1 MSDIIPFPAPA
12 DTEARMRR
20 VEEVRREREE
30 QARLD
35 ASRLEDRRML
45 LERARKARAERKK
58 MSALTER
65 RSVARNL
72 WEILD
77 RLEKIPNPIRK
88 VDVLIAAGKAQEG
101 DSTKHLERYALRPG
115 LPEVEEAKR
124 SKRLV
129 QAVRVYVEIARKAA
143 ELAGSDPDTAELEV
157 LQGSRYLSDLPPER
171 PDDPDAR
178 AADVIA
184 EALRRMTDR
193 LSQSFNLPQY
203 FENCERHRLI
213 PAETAS
219 EIKARFRP
227 MYERSRLIPKE
238 TSDTEFFFTAA
249 ETVSLKAVT
258 LPHEIKIPSGLNSD
272 FLSLGWSLVGAL
284 KRCPCVYLGSVLA
297 GKQFKAKAHGDI
309 FQYYSDLEP
318 VGAAPKPPR
327 APSVEDYAAALKN
340 MSGDRQATLLR
351 GQLDPEFA
359 NTPEYQEAKQEFRE
373 ALTAQQKPPSKPVPA
388 PVEPAPIVP
397 LSGHAELPVK
407 CLLTWDLELILAP
420 FGPAGTVIPVIVRR
434 AMTRIKPAEL
444 VLLACPDAEAP
455 IYFDPDITL
464 GECPGHLAPGVSSWR
479 LQADERV
486 NIESP
491 YHGHSGDNKAHD
503 YVRNLCVSEVD
514 TPHQKNQLDLQT
526 ASSEALAA
534 LAKLPPFFRYFEDQE
549 LRYPFIASFWTDERQ
564 NGEPHFVPD
573 VFATQTSAPTVA
585 TEGTILARLERW
597 MRGDLEDQY
606 SFDFATL
613 EGELAHQVEKLV
625 SACEAALTEAQRR
638 LDLLL
643 HNDEPES

>member
-12 DTEARMRR
+12 ETEARRRR

-30 QARLD
+30 QARLE

-115 LPEVEEAKR
+115 LSEADEVKR

-193 LSQSFNLPQY
+193 LSERFNLPQY
-203 FENCERHRLI
+203 FENCERNRLI
-213 PAETAS
+213 PAETLS
-219 EIKARFRP
+219 EKNARFQPKHEQNRP
-227 MYERSRLIPKE
+227 IPKE
-238 TSDTEFFFTAA
+238 TSNTEICFTAA
-249 ETVSLKAVT
+249 ESVSLKTVT

-272 FLSLGWSLVGAL
+272 FLSLGWSLVDAL
-284 KRCPCVYLGSVLA
+284 KRCPGVYLGSVLA
-297 GKQFKAKAHGDI
+297 GKQFKARAHGDI
-309 FQYYSDLEP
+309 FQYYSDLES
-318 VGAAPKPPR
+318 VGAPPEPTADEVVAVLR
-327 APSVEDYAAALKN
+327 ALPAEDRAALLQARDNPDLACTPGYAVLYQKLEKTLQALRAAA
-340 MSGDRQATLLR
+340 
-351 GQLDPEFA
+351 
-359 NTPEYQEAKQEFRE
+359 TPAAPRSEAAK
-373 ALTAQQKPPSKPVPA
+373 
-388 PVEPAPIVP
+388 PAPIEP

-420 FGPAGTVIPVIVRR
+420 FGPARTIIPVIVRR
-434 AMTRIKPAEL
+434 AMTRIKPAER
-444 VLLACPDAEAP
+444 VWIACPDAEQP
-455 IYFDPDITL
+455 IDFDPDITL
-464 GECPGHLAPGVSSWR
+464 GECRGHLAPGVSSWR

-503 YVRNLCVSEVD
+503 YMRNLWVSEID
-514 TPHQKNQLDLQT
+514 TPHQKNHLELQT

-564 NGEPHFVPD
+564 NSESYFVPD
-573 VFATQTSAPTVA
+573 IFGTQTADPTVA

-613 EGELAHQVEKLV
+613 EEQLANKTQKLV
-625 SACEAALTEAQRR
+625 NASEAALTEAKRR

-643 HNDEPES
+643 HKDEPES

>member
-1 MSDIIPFPAPA
+1 MSEIIPFPGPA
-12 DTEARMRR
+12 AAETRLRQ
-20 VEEVRREREE
+20 VEEVRRKREE
-30 QARLD
+30 QARLE

-115 LPEVEEAKR
+115 LSEADEAKR

-171 PDDPDAR
+171 PNDPDAR

-193 LSQSFNLPQY
+193 LSQRFNLPQY
-203 FENCERHRLI
+203 FENCERNRLI

-219 EIKARFRP
+219 ESQARWRQKGKP
-227 MYERSRLIPKE
+227 NPKIPGEPFE
-238 TSDTEFFFTAA
+238 TDSCFTAA
-249 ETVSLKAVT
+249 ESISLKTVS
-258 LPHEIKIPSGLNSD
+258 LPHEIRIPFGSEAYSE
-272 FLSLGWSLVGAL
+272 SLDWSLLLAL
-284 KRCPCVYLGSVLA
+284 KRCPSVYLGSVLA
-297 GKQFKAKAHGDI
+297 GKEFEAVAHGDI
-309 FQYYSDLEP
+309 FRYYSDLER
-318 VGAAPKPPR
+318 VGAPPEPTADEVVAVLR
-327 APSVEDYAAALKN
+327 ALPEEDRAALL
-340 MSGDRQATLLR
+340 QARDNPDLACTPGYAVIHQKVEKTLQALR
-351 GQLDPEFA
+351 AAG
-359 NTPEYQEAKQEFRE
+359 TPAAPRSEAAK
-373 ALTAQQKPPSKPVPA
+373 
-388 PVEPAPIVP
+388 PAPIEP

-434 AMTRIKPAEL
+434 AMTRVKPAER
-444 VLLACPDAEAP
+444 VLIACPDAEEP
-455 IYFDPDITL
+455 INFDPDITL
-464 GECPGHLAPGVSSWR
+464 GECRGHLAPGLSSWR
-479 LQADERV
+479 LEADERV
-486 NIESP
+486 NVESD
-491 YHGHSGDNKAHD
+491 YHGFSGDNKAHD
-503 YVRNLCVSEVD
+503 YMDSLTILGVDPPYRKNSEE
-514 TPHQKNQLDLQT
+514 LQVVT
-526 ASSEALAA
+526 SELLADF
-534 LAKLPPFFRYFEDQE
+534 AKLPLFFRYFGDQDF
-549 LRYPFIASFWTDERQ
+549 RYAFIVATWTDERR
-564 NGEPHFVPD
+564 NSDDYFIPD
-573 VFATQTSAPTVA
+573 IFEVGTSDSTVA

-597 MRGDLEDQY
+597 MRGDLEHRRDIEF
-606 SFDFATL
+606 STL
-613 EGELAHQVEKLV
+613 EVELAYRIEKLV
-625 SACEAALTEAQRR
+625 SACEAALAEAQRR

-643 HNDEPES
+643 HPHDAET

>member
-45 LERARKARAERKK
+45 LERARKARTERKK

-77 RLEKIPNPIRK
+77 RLEKAPKPIRK
-88 VDVLIAAGKAQEG
+88 VDILIAAGKAQEG

-143 ELAGSDPDTAELEV
+143 ELAGSDPDIAELEV

-193 LSQSFNLPQY
+193 LSEKFNLPQY
-203 FENCERHRLI
+203 FENCERNRLI
-213 PAETAS
+213 PAET
-219 EIKARFRP
+219 
-227 MYERSRLIPKE
+227 
-238 TSDTEFFFTAA
+238 SDTEFAFMASTC
-249 ETVSLKAVT
+249 VSLKRIT
-258 LPHEIKIPSGLNSD
+258 LPQKIKIAVDAGAIEWS
-272 FLSLGWSLVGAL
+272 FLEAL
-284 KRCPCVYLGSVLA
+284 TRCPSVYLGSVMA
-297 GKQFKAKAHGDI
+297 GKKFKAKAHGNI

-340 MSGDRQATLLR
+340 VSGDRQATLLR

-359 NTPEYQEAKQEFRE
+359 NTPEYQEANQEFRE
-373 ALTAQQKPPSKPVPA
+373 ALTAQQKPASQPVPA
-388 PVEPAPIVP
+388 PAKPARINPR
-397 LSGHAELPVK
+397 SGHAELPVN
-407 CLLTWDLELILAP
+407 CFLTWDLELLLAP
-420 FGPAGTVIPVIVRR
+420 FGPAGTIIPVIVRR
-434 AMTRIKPAEL
+434 AMTRIKPAKLEWI
-444 VLLACPDAEAP
+444 ACPDPEDP
-455 IYFDPDITL
+455 IWFSPEITL
-464 GECPGHLAPGVSSWR
+464 GECRGHLAPGVSSWH
-479 LQADERV
+479 LQAEERV
-486 NIESP
+486 NIEDK
-491 YHGHSGDNKAHD
+491 YHGFGGNP
-503 YVRNLCVSEVD
+503 VREYIKNLVVLEVEQ
-514 TPHQKNQLDLQT
+514 PYQKNQAELQT
-526 ASSEALAA
+526 ASSEILVEF
-534 LAKLPPFFRYFEDQE
+534 AKLPLFFRYFEDENSNFPLLAHFQ
-549 LRYPFIASFWTDERQ
+549 TDERQ
-564 NGEPHFVPD
+564 NSRHYFFPD
-573 VFATQTSAPTVA
+573 IIEMETSSPTVA
-585 TEGTILARLERW
+585 AEGTILARLERW
-597 MRGDLEDQY
+597 MRGDLEGY
-606 SFDFATL
+606 EIIGSSTL
-613 EGELAHQVEKLV
+613 EEELAHQIEKLV
-625 SACEAALTEAQRR
+625 SACGAALTEAQRR

>member
-12 DTEARMRR
+12 DTKARRRR

-30 QARLD
+30 QARLE

-115 LPEVEEAKR
+115 LSEADEVKR

-193 LSQSFNLPQY
+193 LSQRFNLSQY

-219 EIKARFRP
+219 ERKARWRQVGKPRP
-227 MYERSRLIPKE
+227 KIPGE
-238 TSDTEFFFTAA
+238 PSDAQSCFTVA
-249 ETVSLKAVT
+249 ESISLTTVS
-258 LPHEIKIPSGLNSD
+258 LPHEIKIPSHSD
-272 FLSLGWSLVGAL
+272 FDFESLAWSLLLAL
-284 KRCPCVYLGSVLA
+284 KRCPSVYLGSVVA
-297 GKQFKAKAHGDI
+297 GKEFEAKAHGDI
-309 FQYYSDLEP
+309 FQYHSGLESLGP
-318 VGAAPKPPR
+318 APKPPR
-327 APSVEDYAAALKN
+327 APLAKNYAA
-340 MSGDRQATLLR
+340 
-351 GQLDPEFA
+351 
-359 NTPEYQEAKQEFRE
+359 
-373 ALTAQQKPPSKPVPA
+373 PA
-388 PVEPAPIVP
+388 PVKP
-397 LSGHAELPVK
+397 LSWHAELPVK
-407 CLLTWDLELILAP
+407 CLLTWDLELTLAP
-420 FGPAGTVIPVIVRR
+420 LGAGGKIIPIMVRR
-434 AMTRIKPAEL
+434 AMTRVKPAKK
-444 VLLACPDAEAP
+444 VMISYSDAEVP
-455 IYFDPDITL
+455 IYFSPEITL
-464 GECPGHLAPGVSSWR
+464 GECRGHLAPGLSSWR
-479 LQADERV
+479 LEADERV
-486 NIESP
+486 NVESD
-491 YHGHSGDNKAHD
+491 YHGFSGDDKEHEYID
-503 YVRNLCVSEVD
+503 NLTVLGVD
-514 TPHQKNQLDLQT
+514 PPYRKNGEDLQVVT
-526 ASSEALAA
+526 SELLADF
-534 LAKLPPFFRYFEDQE
+534 AKLPFFFRYFEDQDS
-549 LRYPFIASFWTDERQ
+549 RYPFIVRFRTDERR
-564 NGEPHFVPD
+564 NSEDFFTPD
-573 VFATQTSAPTVA
+573 ICETQTADPTVA
-585 TEGTILARLERW
+585 AEGTILARLERW
-597 MRGDLEDQY
+597 MRGDLEDRY

-613 EGELAHQVEKLV
+613 EEELAHQIEKLV

-643 HNDEPES
+643 HKDEPES